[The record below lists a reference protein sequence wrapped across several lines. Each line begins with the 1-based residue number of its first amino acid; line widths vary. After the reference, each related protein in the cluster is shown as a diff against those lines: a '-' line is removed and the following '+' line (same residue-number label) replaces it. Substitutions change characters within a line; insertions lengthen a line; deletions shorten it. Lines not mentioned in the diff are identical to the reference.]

1 VVTAP
6 KSGGVG
12 VVVGLVVVAVA
23 LVAAIVIV
31 TSGPGHGP
39 SPAPPSEVAEVTPPE
54 VPRQPAVPEPEVA
67 KVPAVPD
74 SEPVVPP
81 ETVTQAEPEPEPEPE
96 PVVVKNE
103 PEVPMPVFDVPGFL
117 DKGREITRKRA
128 EPALAE
134 HAAALAKNLDAYDRR
149 MKREIRDLPGF
160 MKETAETRNQDNVSG
175 WRESGNRMPPRLPL
189 PGGDDRWGRWGGMGQ
204 SVGKLSAVH
213 EESYAKQVEIDRKLE
228 TTMRQVADSVYI
240 LGLTK
245 QIERLLP
252 DPNEVPSVKLIEAEI
267 AAVKADIR
275 YFIALMQG
283 MTTEQAKAAAGR
295 ILDQPD
301 DDDEPAD
308 GGDADGGDAD
318 GGG

>member
-1 VVTAP
+1 
-6 KSGGVG
+6 
-12 VVVGLVVVAVA
+12 LVVVAVA

-31 TSGPGHGP
+31 TSGSGDGP
-39 SPAPPSEVAEVTPPE
+39 PPAPVPEVAEVTPPE
-54 VPRQPAVPEPEVA
+54 FIQQPAVPEPEVP
-67 KVPAVPD
+67 KVPVNPD
-74 SEPVVPP
+74 PEPEVPP
-81 ETVTQAEPEPEPEPE
+81 EPVAQVEPEPEPE
-96 PVVVKNE
+96 PVPVVVKNE
-103 PEVPMPVFDVPGFL
+103 PQVPVPVFDVPGFL

-134 HAAALAKNLDAYDRR
+134 HTAALAKNLEAYDRR

-160 MKETAETRNQDNVSG
+160 MKEAAETRNQDNVTG

-189 PGGDDRWGRWGGMGQ
+189 PGGEDRWGRWGGMGQ
-204 SVGKLSAVH
+204 SVGKLSTAH
-213 EESYAKQVEIDRKLE
+213 EEFYAKQVEIDRKRE
-228 TTMRQVADSVYI
+228 TTMRQLADSVYI

-267 AAVKADIR
+267 AAVKADIQ

-301 DDDEPAD
+301 GDDEPAD
-308 GGDADGGDAD
+308 GGDADGGGRPPDRDAEGD
-318 GGG
+318 DARGG